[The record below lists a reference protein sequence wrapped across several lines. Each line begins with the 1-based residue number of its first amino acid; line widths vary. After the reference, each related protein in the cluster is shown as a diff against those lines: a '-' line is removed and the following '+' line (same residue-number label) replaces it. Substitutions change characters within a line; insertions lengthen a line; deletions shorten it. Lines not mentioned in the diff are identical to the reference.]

1 MAYDDTMKEGGNAM
15 DLAITDVENII
26 DNASPEEAIE
36 MMTSQMKA
44 EKDPN
49 AKKAYQDGID
59 RVKRGL
65 ATENS
70 DVSTI
75 MNEGVEQEMSN
86 YMVDQMDLNP
96 YDFYFD
102 DTVLYV
108 DPKHYLDVYDE
119 LGDYA
124 EKRFYK
130 IKKMEAPDLESL
142 QYNEAIGVGDMVK
155 VKDQEIIGKVVSD
168 FGNKIVIRDED
179 AETDDDELEFKKSDV
194 ELYPYPGL
202 DEAGHK
208 NVGDV
213 SFKDKDP
220 LPGKFQGFGI
230 SQSPQ
235 YRAKAKKILDKMGI
249 KHFDSGTKGLMIHS
263 KPEDQEMIMR
273 AIKTELGTPSYTAT
287 FYEDIEKVIETY
299 EAMGHKYDEKS
310 VERELQKAGIA
321 PRSRQAKAVHALL
334 KGRQQDESGHT
345 AQSPYAIGM
354 AKAMKMYKDKPPLS
368 KRTIK
373 KAHSIAKGVMGEAAK
388 PLKVKALSDNA
399 KEMLKKALKSK
410 AGRSRYDYGDT
421 IELEVENP
429 EDVPDQLMQAIHDE
443 LEQEAIQGGMLKA
456 KDVGKYPD
464 RIDNIKISAKAQE
477 HPELPGA
484 FFPKVNITGEYM
496 KEEKTNTMEA
506 EAGPHMAGKSSW
518 THSAKGGRVK
528 YKDSKGKEF
537 SSEVNSITTRRFR
550 DDTDTI
556 SGEVELEMGDIGSS
570 KSYFITDNPNL
581 HKEVMNIIKKSSGVD
596 MSPVI
601 RSSNDV
607 NIDPNGNITLRDIDV
622 DSLNKYMDK
631 AGSPIIPYQAL
642 VKKYPTLKGHFMS
655 LPGGKAAVGHMDV
668 DQRIKDSVEI
678 KEGPTSDRAA
688 EIVADIANSQEGG
701 YFETEEALEQ
711 FLSDNLPS
719 FSDKDYDHMKAVE
732 KAMNMIDDHVKGYAY
747 EDNTV
752 KFNEEIQRM
761 KYLAGQSKV
770 LENEHRGYAN
780 SPREQI
786 IDSNTQNYKMSGGA
800 NKPKKTYPK
809 VATGDNPMQKV
820 EEDTSAL
827 EKALQEEL
835 EIIKKED

>member
-86 YMVDQMDLNP
+86 YMIDQMDLNP

-108 DPKHYLDVYDE
+108 DPKHYLDVSDE

-124 EKRFYK
+124 EKRYYK

-142 QYNEAIGVGDMVK
+142 QYNEAVGVGDTVK
-155 VKDQEIIGKVVSD
+155 LKGKDITGKVIKTTGDSV
-168 FGNKIVIRDED
+168 VIEPDKQIMRRKVNYKY
-179 AETDDDELEFKKSDV
+179 KKSDV
-194 ELYPYPGL
+194 ELA
-202 DEAGHK
+202 EAGHK

-273 AIKTELGTPSYTAT
+273 AIKTELGTPSYTAS

-345 AQSPYAIGM
+345 VQSPYAIGM

-410 AGRSRYDYGDT
+410 AGRSRY
-421 IELEVENP
+421 N
-429 EDVPDQLMQAIHDE
+429 
-443 LEQEAIQGGMLKA
+443 
-456 KDVGKYPD
+456 
-464 RIDNIKISAKAQE
+464 
-477 HPELPGA
+477 
-484 FFPKVNITGEYM
+484 
-496 KEEKTNTMEA
+496 
-506 EAGPHMAGKSSW
+506 
-518 THSAKGGRVK
+518 
-528 YKDSKGKEF
+528 
-537 SSEVNSITTRRFR
+537 
-550 DDTDTI
+550 
-556 SGEVELEMGDIGSS
+556 
-570 KSYFITDNPNL
+570 
-581 HKEVMNIIKKSSGVD
+581 
-596 MSPVI
+596 
-601 RSSNDV
+601 
-607 NIDPNGNITLRDIDV
+607 
-622 DSLNKYMDK
+622 
-631 AGSPIIPYQAL
+631 
-642 VKKYPTLKGHFMS
+642 
-655 LPGGKAAVGHMDV
+655 
-668 DQRIKDSVEI
+668 
-678 KEGPTSDRAA
+678 
-688 EIVADIANSQEGG
+688 
-701 YFETEEALEQ
+701 
-711 FLSDNLPS
+711 
-719 FSDKDYDHMKAVE
+719 
-732 KAMNMIDDHVKGYAY
+732 
-747 EDNTV
+747 
-752 KFNEEIQRM
+752 
-761 KYLAGQSKV
+761 
-770 LENEHRGYAN
+770 
-780 SPREQI
+780 
-786 IDSNTQNYKMSGGA
+786 
-800 NKPKKTYPK
+800 
-809 VATGDNPMQKV
+809 
-820 EEDTSAL
+820 
-827 EKALQEEL
+827 
-835 EIIKKED
+835 

>member
-70 DVSTI
+70 DVSII
-75 MNEGVEQEMSN
+75 MNEGVEEEMSN
-86 YMVDQMDLNP
+86 YMVDQMDLVP

-102 DTVLYV
+102 NQVLYV

-124 EKRFYK
+124 EKRYYK

-142 QYNEAIGVGDMVK
+142 QYNEAVGVGDTVK
-155 VKDQEIIGKVVSD
+155 VKGQDITGKVVAD
-168 FGNKIVIRDED
+168 HGNMIVIKDDD

-194 ELYPYPGL
+194 ELA
-202 DEAGHK
+202 EAGHK

-273 AIKTELGTPSYTAT
+273 AIKTELGTPSYTAS
-287 FYEDIEKVIETY
+287 FYEDIERVIEAY
-299 EAMGHKYDEKS
+299 GAANHPKYDEKA

-334 KGRQQDESGHT
+334 KGRQQDEQ

-410 AGRSRYDYGDT
+410 AGRSRYNYGDM
-421 IELEVENP
+421 IELEVDNP
-429 EDVPDQLMQAIHDE
+429 DDVPDQLMQAIHDE

-581 HKEVMNIIKKSSGVD
+581 HKEVMNIIKKSSGVG

-601 RSSNDV
+601 RSANDV
-607 NIDPNGNITLRDIDV
+607 NIDPNGNITLRDVDV

-642 VKKYPTLKGHFMS
+642 VKKYPSLKGHFMS

-668 DQRIKDSVEI
+668 DKLKDSVEI

-780 SPREQI
+780 SPKEQI
-786 IDSNTQNYKMSGGA
+786 IDSDTKLNKMSGGA

-809 VATGDNPMQKV
+809 VAGGDNPMQKV